1 MTQSEYKPF
10 VVLGVTGG
18 IAAYKAVEICR
29 QLVDAGCHVAP
40 VLTKDATRFIAPLTF
55 TALASEPAQTEI
67 YDGLSA
73 IPHTRLGQAADL
85 IVIAPATAH
94 LLARYAHGLADD
106 LLTTTL
112 LATRAPVL
120 VAPAMHTEMWE
131 HPSVGEN
138 LSILTSRGV
147 HVVGPGVGHLAG
159 GDEGA
164 GRLEDS
170 DVIVGR
176 ALEILGASRP
186 TGDFAGTHVVV
197 SAGGTREAIDPV
209 RYLTNRSSGKQGH
222 ALAEAAANR
231 GARVTLVT
239 SSQVPAHTHGPGRI
253 DVIRVESAAEMGEAM
268 LREAKE
274 AEVVVMAAAVAD
286 FRPSV
291 ILDSKFK
298 REQGALEIVL
308 EPTDDI
314 LAGLVQAR
322 STDQVIVGFAA
333 ETENALENG
342 AAKLKRKGCDVLV
355 VNDVSAEG
363 VGFDHDTNAVSIL
376 EADGMSTSVALSSK
390 RTVAEAVL
398 DKVVRHLNSNQGAG
412 HE

>member
-1 MTQSEYKPF
+1 MTHSEHKPF

-170 DVIVGR
+170 EIIVGR

-222 ALAEAAANR
+222 AIAEAAANR

-239 SSQVPAHTHGPGRI
+239 SSQVPAQTHGPGRI

-291 ILDSKFK
+291 ILNSKFK

-314 LAGLVQAR
+314 LAGLVQAK
-322 STDQVIVGFAA
+322 TTNQVIVGFAA

-398 DKVVRHLNSNQGAG
+398 DRVVRYFNSNQGAG

>member
-376 EADGMSTSVALSSK
+376 EADGMSTSVALSF
-390 RTVAEAVL
+390 
-398 DKVVRHLNSNQGAG
+398 
-412 HE
+412 

>member
-1 MTQSEYKPF
+1 MTQSEHKPF

-398 DKVVRHLNSNQGAG
+398 AKVVRHLNSTQGAA